1 MATSTRR
8 RTEGGGPGSAARGQR
23 AARGGR
29 GRGPESGPD
38 PGSRV
43 SRSARRSPTLPAHG
57 GASTGPIPAP
67 SRGRAR
73 GLWPRRVGGG
83 EGGPLL
89 PHRVVGGA
97 GQPGW
102 RKRSKVTA
110 QGARTPHRHA
120 GPVHGC
126 HTATRAAARHPRA
139 PHALPAPPGPCA
151 QAQPLGASCW
161 RLPGPRR
168 SRQNAHPPT
177 SGRTVWAVGV
187 TPRGGPVPPSRSG
200 ADGAGASLGTPS
212 ALHDTLTLQ
221 ASGGR
226 DAGPG
231 LRLTKT
237 HARHSKERRNWT
249 SEQTS

>member
-1 MATSTRR
+1 MATSARR
-8 RTEGGGPGSAARGQR
+8 RTEAGGGPGSMARGQR
-23 AARGGR
+23 AHVAGGGGAPSLART
-29 GRGPESGPD
+29 
-38 PGSRV
+38 PGAV
-43 SRSARRSPTLPAHG
+43 SAAAARWSPSLPAHG
-57 GASTGPIPAP
+57 GASTGPVPAP
-67 SRGRAR
+67 SRGPAR

-89 PHRVVGGA
+89 PHRVGGA

-151 QAQPLGASCW
+151 QARPLGASCW

-177 SGRTVWAVGV
+177 RGRTAWAVGSPHRGARCPPAAQGLMGQGPHSAPRQLST
-187 TPRGGPVPPSRSG
+187 TP
-200 ADGAGASLGTPS
+200 
-212 ALHDTLTLQ
+212 
-221 ASGGR
+221 
-226 DAGPG
+226 
-231 LRLTKT
+231 
-237 HARHSKERRNWT
+237 
-249 SEQTS
+249 